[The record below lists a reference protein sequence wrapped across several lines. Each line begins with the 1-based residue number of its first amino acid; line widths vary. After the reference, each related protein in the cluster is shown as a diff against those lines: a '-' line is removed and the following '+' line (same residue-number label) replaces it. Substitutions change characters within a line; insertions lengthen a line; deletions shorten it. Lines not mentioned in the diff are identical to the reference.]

1 MNIGIVG
8 LGSIGGSLGLDLR
21 SRGHRVLGVARRRET
36 CQGAI
41 ARQVVDDADVDFTL
55 MESADLVFV
64 CTPIAAIAP
73 TVQRLVPHLSSTAII
88 TDVGSV
94 KTPVAQAV
102 APLWPRFVPGH
113 PMAGTE
119 RSGLDA
125 AIANLFADRPYAI
138 TPLESTPS
146 EATEQ
151 VAAIAE
157 SLQARVYYCTP
168 EDHDRAVAWISHL
181 PVMVAA
187 SLIDAC
193 LSESSTTAIALAQK
207 FASTGFRD
215 TSRVGGGNPELG
227 MMMAQYNRQELLRSL
242 CTYRQRLDAFICA
255 IETENWAALEHSL
268 QRTQEAR
275 LRFLTS
281 PDSIDSPTD
290 RNSLE

>member
-1 MNIGIVG
+1 
-8 LGSIGGSLGLDLR
+8 
-21 SRGHRVLGVARRRET
+21 
-36 CQGAI
+36 
-41 ARQVVDDADVDFTL
+41 
-55 MESADLVFV
+55 
-64 CTPIAAIAP
+64 
-73 TVQRLVPHLSSTAII
+73 
-88 TDVGSV
+88 
-94 KTPVAQAV
+94 
-102 APLWPRFVPGH
+102 
-113 PMAGTE
+113 
-119 RSGLDA
+119 
-125 AIANLFADRPYAI
+125 
-138 TPLESTPS
+138 
-146 EATEQ
+146 
-151 VAAIAE
+151 
-157 SLQARVYYCTP
+157 
-168 EDHDRAVAWISHL
+168 
-181 PVMVAA
+181 MVAA

-193 LSESSTTAIALAQK
+193 LSEPSTTAIALAQK